1 MSDRDF
7 KDEEFE
13 DFEFDKVIPGTTI
26 RAQVT
31 KVGGGSVGRRY
42 HGRWIVRL
50 RADKVTRARG
60 SQYLLEA
67 DDLVTPASHP
77 VSHMGAARIA
87 AAFLAEE

>member
-1 MSDRDF
+1 MSDLDYA
-7 KDEEFE
+7 DE

-26 RAQVT
+26 RAQVA

-42 HGRWIVRL
+42 YGRWVVRL
-50 RADKVTRARG
+50 LADKVVRQRG
-60 SQYLLEA
+60 SQYLLEM
-67 DDLVTPASHP
+67 DQLNTPVSHP